1 MKIAITAASGLVGG
15 ALATQLEADGHA
27 VLRVVRRV
35 AGPAEIAWDP
45 ASSSIDYKKLRG
57 IDGIVHLSGE
67 PIADGRWTPERK
79 KRILES
85 RVQSTRFL
93 CETLAAMEAPPKVLV
108 CASAIGYYG
117 DRGEERL
124 DEDSTVGAG
133 FLAEVCQAWEAACAP
148 ARAAG
153 IRVVHIRIGIV
164 LSSRGGALKSMLVPF
179 RLGLGG
185 RLGDGKAYMSWIAL
199 PDLVGAITHAL
210 THDDLSGPVNGV
222 APNPVRNSE
231 FTTALGHALGRP
243 TVFPVPA
250 FVIRA
255 AMGEMGPALLL
266 ASTQAFP
273 KALLASGYTFK
284 HPTLPE
290 ALAAVL
296 AEG

>member
-1 MKIAITAASGLVGG
+1 VKIAITAASGLVGS
-15 ALATQLEADGHA
+15 ALTTQLEADGHA
-27 VLRVVRRV
+27 VMRVVRRV
-35 AGPAEIAWDP
+35 AGNAEIAWDP
-45 ASSSIDYKKLRG
+45 AASSIESKKLRG
-57 IDGIVHLSGE
+57 VDGIVHLSGE

-79 KRILES
+79 QRILDS

-124 DEDSTVGAG
+124 DEDSTVGTG

-185 RLGDGKAYMSWIAL
+185 RLGDGKAYMSWITL
-199 PDLVGAITHAL
+199 HDLVGAIAHAL

-231 FTTALGHALGRP
+231 FTKALGHALGRP

-266 ASTQAFP
+266 ASTQVFP
-273 KALLASGYTFK
+273 KALLESGYSFK